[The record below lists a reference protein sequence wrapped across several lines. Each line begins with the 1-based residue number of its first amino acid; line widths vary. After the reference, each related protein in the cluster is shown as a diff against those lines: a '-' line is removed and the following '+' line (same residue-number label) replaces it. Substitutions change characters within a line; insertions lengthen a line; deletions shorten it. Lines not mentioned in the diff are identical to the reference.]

1 MTEATLWTLGRLR
14 IGSHSLVFFE
24 PSHPRASKIELIGAI
39 GGTLAG
45 ALDEDTAVITDGDVA
60 IVAGTGAA
68 HVVTAATDGTVSV
81 RALTAGDRL

>member
-1 MTEATLWTLGRLR
+1 MEPGAATNRESFPSFLRTIPSTGVEDRL
-14 IGSHSLVFFE
+14 L
-24 PSHPRASKIELIGAI
+24 GAI

-45 ALDEDTAVITDGDVA
+45 ALDEDTAVIIDGDVA